1 MKQVSFDMLYAVA
14 DFLYANSTEGERTT
28 ILRETKR
35 GRREDKG
42 LCDNNR
48 ISYFDK
54 KTNKRIFKKILKTF
68 KQGAVKSAPGR
79 VRILFTIKFAKNY

>member
-1 MKQVSFDMLYAVA
+1 MKQVSFDMLYVVA
-14 DFLYANSTEGERTT
+14 DFLYANSTESERTT
-28 ILRETKR
+28 ISREIEK
-35 GRREDKG
+35 GREGKG

-68 KQGAVKSAPGR
+68 K
-79 VRILFTIKFAKNY
+79 

>member
-1 MKQVSFDMLYAVA
+1 MKQASFDMLYAVA

-28 ILRETKR
+28 ILRETER

-68 KQGAVKSAPGR
+68 K
-79 VRILFTIKFAKNY
+79 

>member
-1 MKQVSFDMLYAVA
+1 MKQVSFNMLYAVA
-14 DFLYANSTEGERTT
+14 DFLYANSTEGERIA
-28 ILRETKR
+28 ILREMER

-68 KQGAVKSAPGR
+68 K
-79 VRILFTIKFAKNY
+79 

>member
-1 MKQVSFDMLYAVA
+1 MRHASFDMLYAVA
-14 DFLYANSTEGERTT
+14 DFLYANSTEAERAT
-28 ILRETKR
+28 IFREIEK
-35 GRREDKG
+35 GRECKG

-68 KQGAVKSAPGR
+68 K
-79 VRILFTIKFAKNY
+79 

>member
-1 MKQVSFDMLYAVA
+1 MEQVSFNMLYAVA
-14 DFLYANSTEGERTT
+14 DFLYANSTEAERAT
-28 ILRETKR
+28 IFREMKK
-35 GRREDKG
+35 GRREGKG

-68 KQGAVKSAPGR
+68 K
-79 VRILFTIKFAKNY
+79 

>member
-14 DFLYANSTEGERTT
+14 DFLYANSTEEERTA
-28 ILRETKR
+28 ILREIKR
-35 GRREDKG
+35 SRRENRG

-48 ISYFDK
+48 ISCFDK

-68 KQGAVKSAPGR
+68 K
-79 VRILFTIKFAKNY
+79 